1 MGPWCLLTL
10 LACLQGVTVF
20 EASLGME
27 VETTWIVF
35 LLNVEESVCT
45 DGIEHWS
52 QLWGE
57 VMQNGLFLGHF
68 TGC

>member
-1 MGPWCLLTL
+1 MI
-10 LACLQGVTVF
+10 F

-27 VETTWIVF
+27 VETTWSVF
-35 LLNVEESVCT
+35 LLNVEESVCM
-45 DGIEHWS
+45 DGIERWS

-57 VMQNGLFLGHF
+57 VTQNGLFLGRF